1 MSEPPSTLAIVTGR
15 FAPNLSD
22 GGKKVAATLADRGI
36 SSEPVMWTDQSVE
49 WNSYDAVLL
58 RSCWDYPEDRGRFRA
73 MLGEIERAGIPVC
86 NPLSVIR
93 WNLHKSY
100 LTALADAGVQIPP
113 TVVLEPGTDTSL
125 ENVLRTHGWE
135 EAVVKPAIGA
145 MSSQVWRTAVTEVG
159 EYESQ
164 FDDLVGHHDVVVQEF
179 VPEITD
185 GERSIVFFG
194 GEYSHAWNSLPTDDD
209 ITEFDGN
216 DADYEPSSAI
226 RAQAATAV
234 QAACDILEIQAG
246 SHLPYAR
253 VDYVHRESE
262 LLLMELEL
270 IEPYLGFERGED
282 TIDRFCD
289 AIVSFFQT
297 ALED

>member
-15 FAPNLSD
+15 FAPNLAD
-22 GGKKVAATLADRGI
+22 GGKKVAETLAGRGI
-36 SSEPVMWTDQSVE
+36 SCEPVMWNDLSVD

-58 RSCWDYPEDRGRFRA
+58 RSCWEYPEDRDRFRT
-73 MLGEIERAGIPVC
+73 MLDEVERAGVPVC
-86 NPLSVIR
+86 NPLSVLR

-113 TVVLEPGTDTSL
+113 TTVLEQGTDTSL
-125 ENVLRTHGWE
+125 QKILRTNGWE
-135 EAVVKPAIGA
+135 QAVVKPAIGA
-145 MSSQVWRTAVTEVG
+145 MSSQVWRTTLAEAG
-159 EYESQ
+159 EHESR
-164 FDDLVGHHDVVVQEF
+164 FDALVGDCDVVVQEF

-209 ITEFDGN
+209 ITEFDGI
-216 DADYEPSSAI
+216 DADYEPSSDI
-226 RAQAATAV
+226 RTQAGTAV
-234 QAACDILEIQAG
+234 RAACDILELDAG

-253 VDYVHRESE
+253 VDYVRRDSE

-282 TIDRFCD
+282 TVDRFCE
-289 AIVSFFQT
+289 AVVSYFET
-297 ALED
+297 ALEK

>member
-15 FAPNLSD
+15 FAPTLSG
-22 GGKKVAATLADRGI
+22 GGKRVAATLADRGI
-36 SSEPVMWTDQSVE
+36 SCEPVLWNDPSVD
-49 WNSYDAVLL
+49 WNRYAAVLL
-58 RSCWDYPEDRGRFRA
+58 RSCWDYPEDRNRFRA
-73 MLGEIERAGIPVC
+73 MLDELERAGVPVC
-86 NPLSVIR
+86 NPLPVLR

-100 LTALADAGVQIPP
+100 LTALDDAGVRIPP
-113 TVVLEPGTDTSL
+113 TTVLEQGTDTSL
-125 ENVLRTHGWE
+125 ETVLRTHRWE
-135 EAVVKPAIGA
+135 DAIVKPAIGA
-145 MSSQVWRTAVTEVG
+145 MSSQVWRTAVTEAA
-159 EYESQ
+159 EDERQ
-164 FDDLVGHHDVVVQEF
+164 FDDLVSHHDVVVQEF

-209 ITEFDGN
+209 LTVFDGV
-216 DADYEPSSAI
+216 DADYEPSSDI
-226 RAQAATAV
+226 RAHAAAVV
-234 QAACDILEIQAG
+234 QAACDILEIHAS

-289 AIVSFFQT
+289 AVELYFET
-297 ALED
+297 TLEY